1 MHSFHFCAHSV
12 LITLNFNGIALFTI
26 LFRYAAFNSTPACPT
41 LFVIV
46 ADLAQP
52 SGRSSSESSD
62 ENDKWQPIFV
72 AVTEREFR

>member
-1 MHSFHFCAHSV
+1 MMTV
-12 LITLNFNGIALFTI
+12 
-26 LFRYAAFNSTPACPT
+26 Y
-41 LFVIV
+41 IV
-46 ADLAQP
+46 PQP